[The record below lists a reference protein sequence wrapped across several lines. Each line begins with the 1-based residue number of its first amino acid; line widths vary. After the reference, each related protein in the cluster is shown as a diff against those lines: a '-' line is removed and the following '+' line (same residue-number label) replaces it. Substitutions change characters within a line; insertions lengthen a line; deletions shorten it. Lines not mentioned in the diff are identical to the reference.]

1 MEKLFAL
8 SVKECIL
15 LHENRAKLTALN
27 RDWEEEGKLVLNSL
41 KQSLGSND
49 ISSLWQT
56 NRFVKNDCAQGT
68 VAAILEHGRAS
79 DSSTD
84 RTIGVAEHTDMIRIN
99 MAM

>member
-1 MEKLFAL
+1 MHTSAWKKIEFRLRKLGG
-8 SVKECIL
+8 
-15 LHENRAKLTALN
+15 T
-27 RDWEEEGKLVLNSL
+27 GKASL